1 MVTEYENMQTQDSK
15 QEGGDHS
22 LMEAPRELGVML
34 HWVVTAEFL

>member
-22 LMEAPRELGVML
+22 LMKAPGN
-34 HWVVTAEFL
+34 WV